1 MNWLKQ
7 KIKDSLPLQKI
18 IENQQFFRILAVA
31 IAVNLGLAGIYVV
44 LQDSVKDITVTV
56 NGKTA
61 QYKTIRNSVSKLLR
75 GWEVELDEKDRVVP
89 GADAELEDGMNVK
102 IETYRVARETVE
114 EETGFKT
121 KKSYTSDLIEG
132 ETKVAKKGSKGL
144 DKVVYEVAYLGDKEQ
159 SRKEIERTTVRK
171 PVTEEILM
179 GTAVSYNGVK
189 YSRKLTVSSTA
200 YCLRGRTATGTTVH
214 KGTIAVDPRVIPL
227 GSYGYVP
234 GYGEVH
240 AEDTGGAIKGNIIDV
255 WFPTYSQCRSWGRRT
270 VDIYIK

>member
-7 KIKDSLPLQKI
+7 KIN
-18 IENQQFFRILAVA
+18 ENRKFYKVLAIA
-31 IAVNLGLAGIYVV
+31 LAVNLGLIGLFAE
-44 LQDSVKDITVTV
+44 LQFSVRDITVTV

-75 GWEVELDEKDRVVP
+75 EWEVELDEKDTVAP
-89 GADAELEDGMNVK
+89 GVDAALEDGMNVK
-102 IETYRVARETVE
+102 IETYEVTKETVTE
-114 EETGFKT
+114 KTDFKT
-121 KKSYTSDLIEG
+121 KKSYTSDLVEG
-132 ETKVAKKGSKGL
+132 ETKVAKKGVKGR
-144 DKVVYEVAYLGDKEQ
+144 DKVVYEVAYLGGKEQ
-159 SRKEIERTTVRK
+159 SRKEIERTTVKK

-179 GTAVSYNGVK
+179 GTAVSYKGVK

-234 GYGEVH
+234 GYGQVH

>member
-89 GADAELEDGMNVK
+89 GVDAELEDGMNVK

-114 EETGFKT
+114 EETSFKT

-200 YCLRGRTATGTTVH
+200 YCLRGRTATGTAVH

>member
-89 GADAELEDGMNVK
+89 GVDAELEDGMNVK

-114 EETGFKT
+114 EETSFKT

-159 SRKEIERTTVRK
+159 SRKVIERTT
-171 PVTEEILM
+171 
-179 GTAVSYNGVK
+179 
-189 YSRKLTVSSTA
+189 
-200 YCLRGRTATGTTVH
+200 
-214 KGTIAVDPRVIPL
+214 
-227 GSYGYVP
+227 
-234 GYGEVH
+234 
-240 AEDTGGAIKGNIIDV
+240 
-255 WFPTYSQCRSWGRRT
+255 
-270 VDIYIK
+270 